1 MELIAIKQRLDVLEA
16 AVAKLNKQPAP
27 EPSVKTGPVESTPS
41 DVQEHEAE

>member
-27 EPSVKTGPVESTPS
+27 EPSVKTGPVEAPK
-41 DVQEHEAE
+41 EAPAE